1 MFYEEKGTLFNIYSQ
16 RADNK
21 QSEHGQTEPSELFC
35 SAHACVLL
43 CQEIL
48 FSSFLLLG
56 WDYEEKNWEHA
67 ASAEDLGTLQ
77 SGTASSDHEICKL
90 VVMREGNRTGAVCGG
105 EPPLVPLTAEP
116 CCASPSGSRSRALP
130 ITITGKTASSWG
142 KSNVLPTKTE
152 LDVEKQRLKC
162 LPLDS
167 PIFQAQQHYVP
178 WCHRK
183 CPLQSIS
190 SPLLLILGAHRAVL
204 TLLAS
209 HLAAKCHFAVL
220 TGTPRAAD
228 RPGGPVVRPPG
239 AGPGQP
245 RPLLTETPV
254 RGCTQHNSRPDWGTN
269 GRVVKIKNVWCYNC
283 DKLQQCFSLC
293 GALFPQQASV
303 VFTETRVH
311 LSLVC
316 AWESDGWHWK
326 CVLAIH
332 RVFDIVMIKMWIFR
346 VPEL

>member
-77 SGTASSDHEICKL
+77 SGTASSYHEICKL

-190 SPLLLILGAHRAVL
+190 SPLLLILGAHRAVSHTSSL
-204 TLLAS
+204 TS
-209 HLAAKCHFAVL
+209 C
-220 TGTPRAAD
+220 
-228 RPGGPVVRPPG
+228 
-239 AGPGQP
+239 
-245 RPLLTETPV
+245 
-254 RGCTQHNSRPDWGTN
+254 C
-269 GRVVKIKNVWCYNC
+269 
-283 DKLQQCFSLC
+283 
-293 GALFPQQASV
+293 
-303 VFTETRVH
+303 
-311 LSLVC
+311 
-316 AWESDGWHWK
+316 
-326 CVLAIH
+326 
-332 RVFDIVMIKMWIFR
+332 
-346 VPEL
+346 